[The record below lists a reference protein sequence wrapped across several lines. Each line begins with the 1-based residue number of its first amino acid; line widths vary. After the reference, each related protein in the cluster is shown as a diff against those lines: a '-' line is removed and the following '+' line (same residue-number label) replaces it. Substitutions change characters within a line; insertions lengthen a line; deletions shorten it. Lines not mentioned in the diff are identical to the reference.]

1 MKQAQPTPHSTSPT
15 SIASPAS
22 PGSTSAPGAAHA
34 PEPKP
39 LRFDEL
45 AGQSVIVTGGT
56 RGIGLGIVRLLARA
70 GARLMVTGR
79 KAHRLERV
87 AQELRGLGAEFET
100 RVSDVADRDASRR
113 LADET
118 LAAFGTIDALVA
130 NAQSYINVTPLAEIE
145 PADFDLV
152 LDTGPRGTL
161 WLMQAVLPAMQAR
174 GRGRI
179 VTFGSSM
186 GQTGAPGYGPY
197 AAAKEGVRSLTRT
210 AAREWGRFGIT
221 VNCVCPASVAHRL
234 PTDLDGDDPRAR
246 AFAAMYKDHPLGR
259 DGDPLADIAPVV
271 GFLLSD
277 ASQYVTGQTFYVD
290 GGGIM
295 RA

>member
-1 MKQAQPTPHSTSPT
+1 MTDRNPPTPTGISSPR
-15 SIASPAS
+15 A
-22 PGSTSAPGAAHA
+22 
-34 PEPKP
+34 P
-39 LRFDEL
+39 LRFDGL
-45 AGQSVIVTGGT
+45 AGQSIIVTGGT
-56 RGIGLGIVRLLARA
+56 RGIGLGIVRLLADA
-70 GARLMVTGR
+70 GARLMITGR

-87 AQELRGLGAEFET
+87 AEELTALGADFRT
-100 RVSDVADRDASRR
+100 RVSDVADPEASRR
-113 LADET
+113 LAAET
-118 LAAFGTIDALVA
+118 VEAFGTIDALVA
-130 NAQSYINVTPLAEIE
+130 NAQSYINVTPLAEIR

-197 AAAKEGVRSLTRT
+197 SAAKEAVRSLTRT

-221 VNCVCPASVAHRL
+221 VNCICPASASHRL
-234 PTDLDGDDPRAR
+234 PTDLDADDPRAR

-259 DGDPLADIAPVV
+259 DGDPQDDIAPVV
-271 GFLLSD
+271 AFLLSD
-277 ASQYVTGQTFYVD
+277 ASQYMTGQTLMVD
-290 GGGIM
+290 GGGIL